1 MRRQTSARTK
11 ICGLDTKSVGWWK
24 IRRSPT
30 VVCHFDGPL
39 ANANFTSDREI
50 LNCRAIREGVTPALK
65 AARTAFNFPIVT
77 VGGVSLI
84 RCWREGSSDTESF
97 CRVALEL
104 AASVQPS
111 VNAEPLAIANE
122 QEEEAADYR
131 QVLIEVQFLDA
142 PHIDVSEL
150 PIAV

>member
-1 MRRQTSARTK
+1 M
-11 ICGLDTKSVGWWK
+11 
-24 IRRSPT
+24 IRY
-30 VVCHFDGPL
+30 
-39 ANANFTSDREI
+39 
-50 LNCRAIREGVTPALK
+50 
-65 AARTAFNFPIVT
+65 
-77 VGGVSLI
+77 
-84 RCWREGSSDTESF
+84 WREGSSDTESF
-97 CRVALEL
+97 CRVALKL

-122 QEEEAADYR
+122 KEEEAAHYR

>member
-1 MRRQTSARTK
+1 MLLPWKGSQ
-11 ICGLDTKSVGWWK
+11 LD
-24 IRRSPT
+24 
-30 VVCHFDGPL
+30 
-39 ANANFTSDREI
+39 
-50 LNCRAIREGVTPALK
+50 AISHRDGVTPALK
-65 AARTAFNFPIVT
+65 AVRTALNFQIVNA
-77 VGGVSLI
+77 GGVSLI

-104 AASVQPS
+104 VASVQPS

-150 PIAV
+150 PIAVRGNG